1 MTIIRISGRKSAIPL
16 GAACTDVAARSSEV
30 LKLIVTML
38 TPFPLKRA
46 RRPRMA
52 NQQTALRRL
61 SSAFYGAQHL
71 LRFAYVRRA

>member
-1 MTIIRISGRKSAIPL
+1 MIKINGRKSAIPL
-16 GAACTDVAARSSEV
+16 GAACTHVAATRSEV

-38 TPFPLKRA
+38 TPFPLKRV
-46 RRPRMA
+46 RRPGMA

-61 SSAFYGAQHL
+61 SAAFYGAQHL